1 MWCRR
6 GDILGAN
13 KRVEESGE
21 EMEERRWRVRVKRRW
36 RAERG

>member
-21 EMEERRWRVRVKRRW
+21 EMEIGRASSRERV
-36 RAERG
+36 